1 MFTEHIFC
9 VRQSRTVL
17 DIQEL
22 TSASQHTYKENAITM
37 VTSQRR
43 DVMQRSLATYLKSHS
58 FQVSRLGFEL
68 HLAPK
73 CLL

>member
-1 MFTEHIFC
+1 
-9 VRQSRTVL
+9 
-17 DIQEL
+17 
-22 TSASQHTYKENAITM
+22 M

-73 CLL
+73 CYAITTMLCSLSILLNSVI